1 MNRRHFIAAAG
12 AATLLTV
19 LAGCKTEPDGEKFLG
34 YWFSDNGRYPPTLVH
49 IERNGDSFLFT
60 ETAWNNLGK
69 IGYRSSSA
77 PAVVKG
83 SDNILV
89 VADDTQVAYRE
100 ADDEIVS
107 NSLKARRITE
117 AQYQAAISKK

>member
-1 MNRRHFIAAAG
+1 MNRRHFITAAG

-19 LAGCKTEPDGEKFLG
+19 LSGCKTEPDGEKFIG
-34 YWFSDNGRYPPTLVH
+34 HWYSDNGRYPPTLVH

-69 IGYRSSSA
+69 VGYRSNSA
-77 PAVVKG
+77 PAVLKG
-83 SDNILV
+83 ANNILV
-89 VADDTQVAYRE
+89 VADDTQIAYKE

-117 AQYQAAISKK
+117 AEYQAAISKK

>member
-1 MNRRHFIAAAG
+1 MNRRNFIAATSS
-12 AATLLTV
+12 ATLLTM
-19 LAGCKTEPDGEKFLG
+19 LAGCKTEPGGEKFLG

-60 ETAWNNLGK
+60 ETAWNNMGK
-69 IGYRSSSA
+69 VGYQSNTT
-77 PAVVKG
+77 PALLKD

-89 VADDTQVAYRE
+89 VADTTQIAYKE

-107 NSLKARRITE
+107 DNLKARRITE
-117 AQYQAAISKK
+117 AEYQAAASKK

>member
-1 MNRRHFIAAAG
+1 MNRRHFITTAG
-12 AATLLTV
+12 VSTLAI
-19 LAGCKTEPDGEKFLG
+19 LAGCKTEPNGEKFVG

-69 IGYRSSSA
+69 VGYQSNTV
-77 PAVVKG
+77 PATLKS

-89 VADDTQVAYRE
+89 VADAAQVAYKE

-107 NSLKARRITE
+107 DSLKARRITE
-117 AQYQAAISKK
+117 AEYQAAVSKK

>member
-1 MNRRHFIAAAG
+1 MNRRHFITAAG
-12 AATLLTV
+12 ATTLLTV
-19 LAGCKTEPDGEKFLG
+19 LAGCKTEPDGEKFIG
-34 YWFSDNGRYPPTLVH
+34 HWYSDNGRYPPTLVH

-69 IGYRSSSA
+69 VGYRSNSA
-77 PAVVKG
+77 PAVFKG
-83 SDNILV
+83 ADNILV
-89 VADDTQVAYRE
+89 VADDTQIAYKE

-117 AQYQAAISKK
+117 AEYQAAISKK

>member
-1 MNRRHFIAAAG
+1 MNRRHFITAAG
-12 AATLLTV
+12 VSALAI
-19 LAGCKTEPDGEKFLG
+19 LAGCKTEPNGEKFIG

-69 IGYRSSSA
+69 VGYQSNTA
-77 PAVVKG
+77 PATLKD

-89 VADDTQVAYRE
+89 VADAAQVAYKE

-107 NSLKARRITE
+107 DSLKARRITE
-117 AQYQAAISKK
+117 AEYQAAITRK

>member
-1 MNRRHFIAAAG
+1 MNRRYFITAAS
-12 AATLLTV
+12 AATLLTI
-19 LAGCKTEPDGEKFLG
+19 LTGCKTEPDGEKFLG